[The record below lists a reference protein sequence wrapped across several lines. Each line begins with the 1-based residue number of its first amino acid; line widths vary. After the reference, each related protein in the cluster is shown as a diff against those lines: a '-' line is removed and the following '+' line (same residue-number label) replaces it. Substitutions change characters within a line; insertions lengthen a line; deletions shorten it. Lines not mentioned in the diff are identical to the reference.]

1 MTNEKKLEIIR
12 SYIEEIK
19 AYEESQDLLLAKN
32 NILKEPGKHI

>member
-19 AYEESQDLLLAKN
+19 LMKKARPAF
-32 NILKEPGKHI
+32 